1 MKFMDVTINP
11 RGVLQINNARIIFKN
26 FEGRATDFNEEG
38 RRNFSLIISGGTFDD
53 GRPGSKPVV
62 LNAEEMAE
70 ALMAETNEFG
80 DGWNV
85 KIKPP
90 YAEGEEPFMHMK
102 VNVSTRRGCPPMYV
116 NSAGNV
122 RRLDEDTMGMIDH
135 IAIRNVNLDIRPY
148 DDKKG
153 GRSFRSAY
161 LDSIE
166 VIQEIDRFAARYAE
180 EEYPEE

>member
-1 MKFMDVTINP
+1 MDVTINP

-38 RRNFSLIISGGTFDD
+38 RRNFSLIISGGEFDD
-53 GRPGSKPVV
+53 GRPGSKPVM
-62 LNAEEMAE
+62 LSAEEMAQ
-70 ALMAETNEFG
+70 ALMAEVNEYG
-80 DGWNV
+80 DGWNI

-90 YAEGEEPFMHMK
+90 YEDGEEPFMHMK
-102 VNVSTRRGCPPMYV
+102 VNVSTRRGCPPIFV

-122 RRLDEDTMGMIDH
+122 RRLDEDTIGMIDH
-135 IAIRNVNLDIRPY
+135 IAIRSVDLDIRPY

-161 LDSIE
+161 LESMN
-166 VIQEIDRFAARYAE
+166 VIQEIDRFTARYAE
-180 EEYPEE
+180 EEFPEE